1 MDFLHIIPLVLGLI
15 YFSIFFGILYLVYK
29 WVNTFIALRREQNEL
44 LREIIRKMG
53 ELR

>member
-1 MDFLHIIPLVLGLI
+1 MDAFYFISLFLGLI

-29 WVNTFIALRREQNEL
+29 WVTTFIALRREQNEL

-53 ELR
+53 EVR

>member
-1 MDFLHIIPLVLGLI
+1 MGALHFIPLFFGLI
-15 YFSIFFGILYLVYK
+15 YFAIFFGILYLVYK
-29 WVNTFIALRREQNEL
+29 WVTTFIALRREQNEL